1 MQNNF
6 NLRVFGYIWSLIF
19 CYLGFSFEKNIF
31 LFAIALAFFLSASF
45 FPQIYIKTRIYQLWI
60 KFGEFIGHI
69 NSKIIIALLF
79 FFIFTPIALILKLFG
94 KDLLN
99 KKLDK
104 TAKTYFKPRTTQATS
119 MINQY

>member
-1 MQNNF
+1 MQSNF

-19 CYLGFSFEKNIF
+19 FYLGYHFEKNIL

-45 FPQIYIKTRIYQLWI
+45 TPQIYIKLRIYPLWI
-60 KFGEFIGHI
+60 KFGDIVGHI
-69 NSKIIIALLF
+69 NSKIIIAILF
-79 FFIFTPIALILKLFG
+79 FFIFTPIALILKLLG
-94 KDLLN
+94 KDLLS

-104 TAKTYFKPRTTQATS
+104 NAKTYFKARVTQPTS